1 MPSCYSQATNM
12 SPESGLSIAIIF
24 EAYGFFPKMTVTQFP
39 KIFLPK
45 IITRVLIFFKN
56 DAYTRVSANWWL
68 KNLYDVIR
76 RKFPSYSVKSFPL
89 LSIGKEKR
97 ENKFKFSSSALEHF
111 STDPE

>member
-1 MPSCYSQATNM
+1 MKKN
-12 SPESGLSIAIIF
+12 L
-24 EAYGFFPKMTVTQFP
+24 FFS
-39 KIFLPK
+39 
-45 IITRVLIFFKN
+45 KN
-56 DAYTRVSANWWL
+56 DTYTRVSAKRTPCCEKRISAHHEIELSLLIPNWWL

-76 RKFPSYSVKSFPL
+76 RKFLSYTVKSFPL